1 MSLSLAPTHK
11 IQRVDWLT
19 HFYINL
25 DIISFNVIRRV
36 LLELFVSINTLVG
49 LKMVPQ
55 ILALDW
61 LISLVRFKGGNS
73 DPETAQSL
81 SIAGMYKPL
90 SCLLPPPNPPP
101 VPKMIFVDRPQRIS
115 KRYDTNGVWSSFF
128 FLFYVV
134 ISAGVGRTGVFC
146 ALSILIERLKS
157 EGVVDVF
164 QTIKLLRSQR
174 PAMVQTKVRS
184 CSSSFNTY

>member
-1 MSLSLAPTHK
+1 MGYA
-11 IQRVDWLT
+11 
-19 HFYINL
+19 
-25 DIISFNVIRRV
+25 
-36 LLELFVSINTLVG
+36 
-49 LKMVPQ
+49 
-55 ILALDW
+55 AL
-61 LISLVRFKGGNS
+61 
-73 DPETAQSL
+73 
-81 SIAGMYKPL
+81 
-90 SCLLPPPNPPP
+90 
-101 VPKMIFVDRPQRIS
+101 
-115 KRYDTNGVWSSFF
+115 FF